1 MKPHPVVFSLVLL
14 ICVAPTR
21 GADDASAVV
30 LCQGEFPV
38 RQSACDRVPANQK
51 DVVLAETF
59 SCTQIMTPADMSRLI
74 STDSSSLKSFPVG
87 QTQIDV
93 MFSDCAHSSALPALD
108 QAVSYVAV
116 ILLDNNAALESAE
129 LKKMGGD
136 APDKVT
142 MMSNVY
148 FYDVALLSE
157 SDFTSSLASALR
169 ACSGKTSVCILPYNS
184 FVISKPAIVE
194 IPAYLS

>member
-1 MKPHPVVFSLVLL
+1 
-14 ICVAPTR
+14 
-21 GADDASAVV
+21 
-30 LCQGEFPV
+30 
-38 RQSACDRVPANQK
+38 
-51 DVVLAETF
+51 
-59 SCTQIMTPADMSRLI
+59 
-74 STDSSSLKSFPVG
+74 
-87 QTQIDV
+87 
-93 MFSDCAHSSALPALD
+93 
-108 QAVSYVAV
+108 
-116 ILLDNNAALESAE
+116 
-129 LKKMGGD
+129 MGGD